1 MKIKQNMQT
10 GFTLIEV
17 MIVVAIIGILA
28 AIAIPSYREYVQRG
42 YTVDA
47 TNALS
52 SMRARLEQHFQDNR
66 TYATSGTFN
75 TPCPTTATPTIIGRF
90 SVACNVAP
98 TATVYTIT
106 ATGIGPMAGFSYS
119 VDQINTMS
127 STAWGATNA
136 CWVTRR
142 GGTC

>member
-1 MKIKQNMQT
+1 MTIKQNMQT

-28 AIAIPSYREYVQRG
+28 AIAIPNYQEYVQRG

-52 SMRARLEQHFQDNR
+52 SMRARLEQHYQDNR
-66 TYATSGTFN
+66 TYATSGTFT
-75 TPCPTTATPTIIGRF
+75 TPCATSTVGRF
-90 SVACNVAP
+90 NVACTGAP
-98 TATVYTIT
+98 TATTYTIT
-106 ATGIGPMAGFSYS
+106 AIGAGPMAGFSYS
-119 VDQINTMS
+119 VDQNNTMS

>member
-28 AIAIPSYREYVQRG
+28 AIAIPSYQEYVQRG

-66 TYATSGTFN
+66 TYATSGTFT
-75 TPCPTTATPTIIGRF
+75 TPCATSTVGKF
-90 SVACNVAP
+90 SVACSVAP

-106 ATGIGPMAGFSYS
+106 ATGAGPMAGFSYS
-119 VDQINTMS
+119 VDQNNTMS